1 MNYTQ
6 TDIDNVK
13 NALMD
18 LVNGKKIVR
27 VSVMGQVIEYGST
40 QLKELRDL
48 LSEIESSTGTK
59 RRFILTSTTKGL

>member
-13 NALMD
+13 TAIMD
-18 LVNGKKIVR
+18 LVNGKKIVC
-27 VSVMGQVIEYGST
+27 VSVMGQVIEYGSA

-48 LSEIESSTGTK
+48 IAEMESANGTK
-59 RRFILTSTTKGL
+59 RRFILTSTSKGL

>member
-1 MNYTQ
+1 MNYTL

-13 NALMD
+13 NAIMD

-27 VSVMGQVIEYGST
+27 VSVMGQVVEYGST

-48 LSEIESSTGTK
+48 LSEMESSSTNK
-59 RRFILTSTTKGL
+59 RRFILTSTSKGL